1 MLLSELVITV
11 IMIVAKKRMPGIE
24 VWRRGGGGV
33 PRRFSQI

>member
-1 MLLSELVITV
+1 MLRSELVITV
-11 IMIVAKKRMPGIE
+11 IMIVEERMPGIE